1 MIRSFLTQYPILSN
15 EIITPVVMFIDNSK
29 TKEEVIKNTTS
40 LQIDN
45 NNRFTALW
53 DTGAGCSCVKPSVLE
68 KLKLEKKDI
77 ITYREVTGVNSQ
89 AQQKPVYRINLIL
102 PNNVIFPQWNFVE
115 SDIATKAD
123 ILIGMD
129 IISQGN
135 FIIDNSNNTT
145 KFSFSMP
152 PQQIFNF
159 NTTFNNTINNK

>member
-1 MIRSFLTQYPILSN
+1 MQFPRLSC
-15 EIITPVVMFIDNSK
+15 EIITPVLMFFDISK

-68 KLKLEKKDI
+68 KLKIKPEHI
-77 ITYREVTGVNSQ
+77 ISYRNITGVNSKT
-89 AQQKPVYRINLIL
+89 QQKPIYRINLIL
-102 PNNVIFPQWNFVE
+102 PNNVMFPQWKFTE
-115 SDIATKAD
+115 SDIASQAD

-135 FIIDNSNNTT
+135 FIIDNSNNST
-145 KFSFSMP
+145 KFAFSMP
-152 PQQIFNF
+152 PQPMLNF
-159 NTTFNNTINNK
+159 NIARNTKQTNK